1 MGYKIIKAKQNLDLA
16 NRSVK
21 KGDQIEIDEKEAD
34 DLIKRGLADE
44 GSMQSDADQ
53 RRPEDLTKDQNAPGE
68 TVRPLTTASLPGA
81 PENKMQ
87 PDSHSNK

>member
-21 KGDQIEIDEKEAD
+21 KGDQVELDEKEAQQ
-34 DLIKRGLADE
+34 LIDRGLAEE

-53 RRPEDLTKDQNAPGE
+53 RRPEDLTKDANAPTE
-68 TVRPLTTASLPGA
+68 TVRPLTSSLPGA

-87 PDSHSNK
+87 PDAHSNK